1 MISRISAKEESV
13 LNKFIKDPFVNYILF
28 NISLIWE
35 IPILKV
41 IVFNCC

>member
-1 MISRISAKEESV
+1 MISRICAKEESV
-13 LNKFIKDPFVNYILF
+13 LNKFIKDSFANYILF

-35 IPILKV
+35 IPTLKV